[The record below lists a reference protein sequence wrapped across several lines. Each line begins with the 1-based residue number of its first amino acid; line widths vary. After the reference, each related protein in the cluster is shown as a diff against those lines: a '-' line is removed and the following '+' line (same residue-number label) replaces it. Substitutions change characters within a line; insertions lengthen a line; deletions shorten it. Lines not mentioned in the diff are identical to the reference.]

1 MTPDPHA
8 TPKRDTLYLQVLAAI
23 AAGVIVGVVA
33 PDFASSLKPLGDTFV
48 RIIKML
54 IAPIIFL
61 TVGLGIASVGDL
73 KRVGRVGLKALLY
86 FEVMSTLALVIGL
99 VMVHLIQ
106 PGAGID
112 ADPST
117 LDAGALESTTHG
129 RENTTFVEHLTGI
142 VPHGFVSAFTDDEI
156 LQVLFV
162 AILFGLALASAG
174 PRAKP
179 VLSGMEALSVVFFR
193 VVALVMRLAP
203 IGAFGAMA
211 YTVGHFG
218 FESLGNLAKLMM
230 GFYATALLFVIV
242 VLGLVL
248 RSIGLSIFQVLR
260 YIRAEL
266 LIVLGTSSSES
277 VLPQLMDKL
286 EGLGCGPSVVR
297 LVVPTGYSFNLDGT
311 SIYLTMAAV
320 FVAQAT
326 NTELTWTQEAA
337 LLGVLL
343 LTSKGAAA
351 VTGGGFVT
359 LAATL
364 QSTRTVPVAGLSLL
378 LGIDRFMSEARA
390 LTNLVGNTVATLVV
404 AHWEG
409 ELDVV
414 RAKRLLAQGAEAAEA
429 PRRDGESTSEAA
441 GASAPA
447 KADEA
452 ARVDPD
458 RGDVA

>member
-8 TPKRDTLYLQVLAAI
+8 SPTRDTLYLQVLVAI
-23 AAGVIVGVVA
+23 AAGVILGVAA
-33 PDFASSLKPLGDTFV
+33 PEFASSLKPLGDTFV

-54 IAPIIFL
+54 IAPIVFL

-73 KRVGRVGLKALLY
+73 RRVGRVGLKALLY
-86 FEVMSTLALVIGL
+86 FEGMSTLALLIGL

-106 PGAGID
+106 PGAGINANPD
-112 ADPST
+112 E
-117 LDAGALESTTHG
+117 LDIGALETTTGG
-129 RENTTFVEHLTGI
+129 RENTTLVEHLTGI
-142 VPHGFVSAFTDDEI
+142 VPHGFVSAFTSDEI

-162 AILFGLALASAG
+162 AILFGMALASAG

-179 VLSGMEALSVVFFR
+179 VLYGMEALSVVFFR

-218 FESLGNLAKLMM
+218 FESLIHLGKLML

-286 EGLGCGPSVVR
+286 EGLGCAPSVVR

-326 NTELTWTQEAA
+326 NTELTWAQEAA

-409 ELDVV
+409 ELDVA
-414 RAKRLLAQGAEAAEA
+414 RTKRLLAMGAEAAA
-429 PRRDGESTSEAA
+429 TEAA
-441 GASAPA
+441 A
-447 KADEA
+447 EA
-452 ARVDPD
+452 AAEAATEAATDATAED
-458 RGDVA
+458 SA